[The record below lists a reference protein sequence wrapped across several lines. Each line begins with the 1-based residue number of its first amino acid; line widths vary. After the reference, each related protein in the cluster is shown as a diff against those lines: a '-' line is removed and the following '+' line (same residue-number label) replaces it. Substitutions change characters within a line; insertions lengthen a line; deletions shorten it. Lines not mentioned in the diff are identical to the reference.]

1 VQWRWTPP
9 VLCLILTLFAACA
22 PALASTAL
30 AQGLIVLPEEVVLT
44 LPKAFGQEFRVSY
57 TSHPM
62 KAIVD
67 SNMPMPGMA
76 QAQAPA
82 DVALREVRYSEDGGG
97 SARLVLE
104 FNYQLPE
111 GVVQEDAELFQLVIP
126 KTFVNTT
133 TRLVEFGVTYG
144 HQRRADSF
152 GPNVVNYLEIDLK
165 RNFEVKLVLAQDRVY
180 GAERV
185 SDMAKRTG
193 AIAAVNGAYF
203 ASNGR
208 PLGVLMIDGELITEP
223 YANRTAVGLRPG
235 GAVMDS
241 VGFVGELWY
250 EDGLLTTISGLNR
263 PRLQDELIVY
273 TEAYGTKTNTNPYG
287 YEVVVV
293 DGVVVRLQPEGN
305 STIPQGGIVLSA
317 HGAQREYLSRL
328 KLGDRVD
335 LRITLQ
341 PDWSELGVFQ
351 IIGGGP
357 RLVRGGQVEITGEA
371 EQFKD
376 DILKGRAPRTAIGIT
391 ADQRL
396 LLVTVNGR
404 QPHISVGMTLDELA
418 NLLIELGALEAMN
431 LDGGGSTTMT
441 VRNLVLNLP
450 SDGKERAVSNAIVV
464 VPGSK

>member
-1 VQWRWTPP
+1 VRWRWAPP
-9 VLCLILTLFAACA
+9 AVFLLLTLFTAFSG
-22 PALASTAL
+22 ALAAAALPEAL
-30 AQGLIVLPEEVVLT
+30 AVLPEQVVLT
-44 LPKAFGQEFRVSY
+44 LPKAVGQELAVSY

-62 KAIVD
+62 KVIVD
-67 SNMPMPGMA
+67 SNRPLQGMPE
-76 QAQAPA
+76 QALVG
-82 DVALREVRYSEDGGG
+82 DVALRELRYTEGEDG
-97 SARLVLE
+97 SSRLVLE

-111 GVVQEDAELFQLVIP
+111 GAVCEDEELFQLVIP
-126 KTFVNTT
+126 KTFAQTT
-133 TRLVEFGVTYG
+133 TRLVELGVVYG
-144 HQRRADSF
+144 HQRRADSY
-152 GPNVVNYLEIDLK
+152 GPNVVNYLEIDLR
-165 RNFEVKLVLAQDRVY
+165 RNWEVKLVLAQDRVY

-208 PLGVLMIDGELITEP
+208 PLGVFMIDGELITEP
-223 YANRTAVGLRPG
+223 YANRTAVGLGPQ
-235 GAVMDS
+235 GAIIDN

-250 EDGLLTTISGLNR
+250 AGELLTSISGLNR

-273 TEAYGTKTNTNPYG
+273 TEAYGTKTNTNVYG

-293 DGVVVRLQPEGN
+293 DGVVVQLQPEGN
-305 STIPQGGIVLSA
+305 STIPPGGLVLSA
-317 HGAQREYLSRL
+317 HGAQRQYLAGL
-328 KLGDRVD
+328 KVGDQVEVV
-335 LRITLQ
+335 INLQ
-341 PDWSELGVFQ
+341 PDWSELGIRQ

-357 RLVRGGQVEITGEA
+357 RLLRGGVLDITGEA

-391 ADQRL
+391 ADQKL

-404 QPHISVGMTLDELA
+404 QPNISVGMTLEELG

-431 LDGGGSTTMT
+431 LDGGGSTTMI

-450 SDGKERAVSNAIVV
+450 SDGKERAVANAIVV
-464 VPGSK
+464 VPGAK